1 MIKKWLR
8 GNTTPKTTFCA
19 APPRGCFGCSL
30 RGSSKVRALLRAP
43 RRGEVLDGLWSYHG
57 GGAFWKVFGGV
68 RCCCWR
74 KEVGEGAQAGFFV
87 LFSPSAAWPTAP
99 MVFTPPVVL
108 RFTSLGETSTPPS
121 LDCWHG
127 AELSLRWKGRVVC
140 RGEVL
145 LLLLAAGVE
154 PNPGPTLAD
163 RLRAVEQQLQRQQQ
177 QPRQQPPPQQRPLS
191 APRVTFAR
199 PVGPHPLGRRSGTPR
214 ARPFVPLPRSAV
226 ASRAGRPQAVSVR
239 VGPATATVA
248 LPPRS
253 RSRSPRSSSPRV
265 VAPRAAVPR
274 TQQASHPQVASA
286 PVGAPWPWWTEED
299 AQLELDALLEQKGG
313 EHARRCIGLLR
324 AAREAIAKLPPPSV
338 SARAAVVGLGEPTG
352 EDADG
357 PDMASQLRALCRGVV
372 VLEHNTCDAFA
383 PEAVGGVPEAGVV
396 VVLCRGFGVVPPI
409 VAGRFSLCRAVAASG
424 AVLPPMAGDTWRRVA
439 LLVYVAPLVLVRAL
453 PVAVPPPPPPP
464 APPAPAA
471 GAVAEAGVR
480 AVQPRE
486 PRVEERRAAQD
497 HETLMQMKDML
508 MMLGE
513 AVRRLEG
520 KKVRAAGTSGR
531 STPETED
538 SPSEHHPHHFP

>member
-1 MIKKWLR
+1 M
-8 GNTTPKTTFCA
+8 
-19 APPRGCFGCSL
+19 
-30 RGSSKVRALLRAP
+30 LRAP

-226 ASRAGRPQAVSVR
+226 ASRARRPGQAVTVR
-239 VGPATATVA
+239 VGTGRGTPVR
-248 LPPRS
+248 P
-253 RSRSPRSSSPRV
+253 RSPRRSPPPSNVARPPVAAATPAAQPPRRV
-265 VAPRAAVPR
+265 R
-274 TQQASHPQVASA
+274 Q
-286 PVGAPWPWWTEED
+286 PWLDED
-299 AQLELDALLEQKGG
+299 AEVSMEAMYMALEGQWLQK
-313 EHARRCIGLLR
+313 AVDLLR
-324 AAREAIAKLPPPSV
+324 GARVALARLPPPSV
-338 SARAAVVGLGEPTG
+338 PARAAVVGLGEPTG

-372 VLEHNTCDAFA
+372 VLEHHTCDAFA
-383 PEAVGGVPEAGVV
+383 PEAVGGVPDAGVV

-424 AVLPPMAGDTWRRVA
+424 AILPPMAGDTWRRVS

-453 PVAVPPPPPPP
+453 PVAVPPPPAPAPVAAALPPP
-464 APPAPAA
+464 PRAAQPAA
-471 GAVAEAGVR
+471 EV
-480 AVQPRE
+480 PRE
-486 PRVEERRAAQD
+486 APVEDRRAADERRQD
-497 HETLMQMKDML
+497 HETLLHLLEMMQQL
-508 MMLGE
+508 QLQ
-513 AVRRLEG
+513 LQLQG
-520 KKVRAAGTSGR
+520 KKVRTATSGR
-531 STPETED
+531 STPEN
-538 SPSEHHPHHFP
+538 FP